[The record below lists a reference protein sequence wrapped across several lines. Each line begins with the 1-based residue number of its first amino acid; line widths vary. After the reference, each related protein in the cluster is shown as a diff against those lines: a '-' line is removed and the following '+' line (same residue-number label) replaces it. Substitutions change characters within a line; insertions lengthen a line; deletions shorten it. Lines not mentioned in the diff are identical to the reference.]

1 MSKLAGLLSLFPRRI
16 IVETT
21 DPNLRAEP
29 QPAAFFDLD
38 RTIIPGSSMS
48 DFGFAAW
55 KAGIIDPLAVW
66 PDLVKG
72 AIFNWVGESESVA
85 DRTLPRIMSTL
96 AGHSREELL
105 ELRGPLIES
114 MLEQARPETLRLLEL
129 HRKMGRDC
137 YIVSASAIELVEEL
151 AEVLGFTGAIATE
164 AEVVDGVYTG
174 ELTTPFR
181 HGEGKARAIAK
192 LADEKNYDLSLSFAY
207 GDSYHDLPMLELVGI
222 PIAVNP
228 DTKLADVAFERGWP
242 VVQFAFPQFR
252 AKRRARAGLLLGAAF
267 GAGWIISNRL
277 STHRSKSRSGIGL

>member
-1 MSKLAGLLSLFPRRI
+1 MVDTSDIAP
-16 IVETT
+16 
-21 DPNLRAEP
+21 EP

-38 RTIIPGSSMS
+38 RTVIPGSSMS

-96 AGHSREELL
+96 AGHSQEELL
-105 ELRGPLIES
+105 ELRGPLVES

-129 HRKMGRDC
+129 HRQMGRYC

-151 AEVLGFTGAIATE
+151 AKVLGFTGAIATE
-164 AEVVDGVYTG
+164 AEVVGGAYTG
-174 ELTTPFR
+174 QLSTPFR
-181 HGEGKARAIAK
+181 HGEGKAQAIAK
-192 LADEKNYDLSLSFAY
+192 LADEMNYDLSLSFAY
-207 GDSYHDLPMLELVGI
+207 GDSYHDLPMLQLVGI

-228 DTKLADVAFERGWP
+228 DKKLADVAFERGWP
-242 VVQFAFPQFR
+242 VVQFAFPQYR
-252 AKRRARAGLLLGAAF
+252 AKRRARAALIVGAAF
-267 GAGWIISNRL
+267 GAGWLL
-277 STHRSKSRSGIGL
+277 SRRVRALP